1 MQTLALSLAR
11 DASRGGIPW
20 TAILC
25 CLPVWIFSGSSHSA
39 HAVVWRNDLTS
50 AEVEDLAMQGQFAG
64 VGVVR
69 AGGSVASGTAIAPE
83 WILTAKHVV
92 GSGSRAS
99 FTLNGVTYNGT
110 SIGHPSTDVALI
122 ELDAGQQLPSTV
134 PFVAPNPTHNVVDQL
149 VWKVGWGRAGS
160 IADSQAGQLS
170 SAGVAPRA
178 GTNIVNSRNSGTAGG
193 TNALI
198 FNNSN
203 TNANSTLFEVST
215 APGDSGGPL
224 FYQHDHQW
232 FVAGTTFGAVGGV
245 GFVEANVSEAHAWII
260 QRTGALPA
268 SPAPTELFWDGD
280 YSVAGVQQQT
290 GGGRWHLQRP
300 DFEANGQNYT
310 WENDSPMVAVFGTPN
325 TAAAV
330 IQLESDIVVGGIRF
344 ADKAASGPFQI
355 NSNNGNTIRGFA
367 GGATIE
373 AETFGA
379 IGASIVG
386 QENFAKTGDADL
398 LIRGDNSAF
407 DAEWVVRDG
416 TLIIDNGA
424 ALGTGGFTA
433 ATKTTVED
441 GATLR
446 LRGPGVQSD
455 EHMHV
460 YGGGHDSMG
469 AIHATVGDHVL
480 TERIAVR
487 SETTI
492 RVDDGSSLTV
502 GDANGRFYN
511 RAGDSFGL
519 IQEGGGI
526 VVYDNANNIGGLTIV
541 NGVAAGDGGVNGTF
555 RMTLAAELRPGDS
568 AAGTELGSFTVGDA
582 ELGADTLLTI
592 DLDPM
597 ANQWD
602 RLIVDG
608 TIRIASDL
616 GLNLWSAPTLGQTF
630 LIVENDGTDAI
641 IGTPGSGPIVSS
653 AFDGTDYFFRVSTFG
668 GSGNDLVLTSI
679 VAVPEPGTLGLLA
692 VTTIGLRFRS
702 RRRRG

>member
-1 MQTLALSLAR
+1 M
-11 DASRGGIPW
+11 
-20 TAILC
+20 
-25 CLPVWIFSGSSHSA
+25 VGSAGPA

-50 AEVEDLAMQGQFAG
+50 AELEELALQGQFAG

-69 AGGSVASGTAIAPE
+69 AGGRVASGTAIAPG
-83 WILTAKHVV
+83 WVLTAKHVV
-92 GSGSRAS
+92 GNGSRVS
-99 FTLNGVTYNGT
+99 FTIDGVTYSGT
-110 SIGHPSTDVALI
+110 SVGHPTTDVALI
-122 ELDAGQQLPSTV
+122 ELDADQQLPSSV
-134 PFVAPNPTHNVVDQL
+134 PLVAPNPSHNVVNQL

-160 IADSQAGQLS
+160 IVDSQAGQLS

-224 FYQHDHQW
+224 FYQHNYQW

-245 GFVEANVSEAHAWII
+245 GFVEANVSEAHSWIT
-260 QRTGALPA
+260 QRTGTLPA
-268 SPAPTELFWDGD
+268 APAPTELFWDGD
-280 YSVAGVQQQT
+280 YSMAGVQQQT

-300 DFEANGQNYT
+300 DFEASGQNYT
-310 WENDSPMVAVFGTPN
+310 WENDSSMVAVFGTPN
-325 TAAAV
+325 TTAAV
-330 IQLESDIVVGGIRF
+330 IQLESDVVVGGIRF
-344 ADKAASGPFQI
+344 AEKAARGPFQI

-367 GGATIE
+367 GGATID
-373 AETFGA
+373 AESFGA

-386 QENFAKTGDADL
+386 QEDITKTGDADL

-416 TLIIDNGA
+416 TLIVDNGV

-433 ATKTTVED
+433 STKTTVED

-446 LRGPGVQSD
+446 LRGPGVTSN

-469 AIHATVGDHVL
+469 AIHATVGDHLL

-487 SETTI
+487 SETTV
-492 RVDDGSSLTV
+492 RVDGGSSLTV

-526 VVYDNANNIGGLTIV
+526 VVYDNVSNVGGLTIV
-541 NGVAAGDGGVNGTF
+541 NGVAAGDGGVNGSF
-555 RMTLAAELRPGDS
+555 KMTLSSELRPGDS
-568 AAGTELGSFTVGDA
+568 ATAAELGSFTVGDA
-582 ELGADTLLTI
+582 DLLADTLLTI

-602 RLIVDG
+602 RLIVGG
-608 TIRIASDL
+608 TIRIAADL
-616 GLNLWSAPTLGQTF
+616 GLNLWSAPTLGQQF
-630 LIVENDGTDAI
+630 VIVDNDGTDAI
-641 IGTPGSGPIVSS
+641 IGTPGSGPIVTS
-653 AFDGTDYFFRVSTFG
+653 AFDGTDYFFQVSTFG

-679 VAVPEPGTLGLLA
+679 VAVPEPGTLAFLVA
-692 VTTIGLRFRS
+692 TVVAARCRI
-702 RRRRG
+702 RRRRK